1 MESWKIR
8 TGLKNFTV
16 LEKIYYL
23 NPSLSSSSTSSI
35 VVVCSAF
42 SLLLAFATC
51 KYCNIKIIIFFHA
64 KELLL
69 FYIFYEKRKKNYV
82 LSACLCVKI
91 LFYYSSMPQW
101 SWREKS
107 STVYILC
114 YYCCIGKL
122 IEMHYVELN
131 RNEISIMYK
140 FFLSL
145 SSILAL
151 LAKHTS
157 YIHTRR
163 SLKKK
168 TRNGGSFKI
177 QFSFTHNS
185 SSMPFLLCFSLD
197 KSTCNHWTYEHTYCT
212 ANV

>member
-1 MESWKIR
+1 M
-8 TGLKNFTV
+8 
-16 LEKIYYL
+16 
-23 NPSLSSSSTSSI
+23 SSSTSSI

-64 KELLL
+64 KEGVPLLYFL
-69 FYIFYEKRKKNYV
+69 QTTQKSYV
-82 LSACLCVKI
+82 LYACLCVI
-91 LFYYSSMPQW
+91 SFYYSSMPQW
-101 SWREKS
+101 SWEKS

-114 YYCCIGKL
+114 YYCCIEKL

-151 LAKHTS
+151 LAIFN
-157 YIHTRR
+157 IHPTFIQEFEETQMGEVLKYNFH
-163 SLKKK
+163 SL
-168 TRNGGSFKI
+168 TI
-177 QFSFTHNS
+177 S
-185 SSMPFLLCFSLD
+185 SSMPFLLLLTRQIYMQSLNIRIYLLYGKCLNFSSFL
-197 KSTCNHWTYEHTYCT
+197 CRL
-212 ANV
+212 